1 MKKRRSGFT
10 LIELLVAIAILAI
23 LLAIVLSAMKKAL
36 DRGQTA
42 RCMSNLHQIH
52 VLALLYSTDFG
63 DWLPSIQMTETA
75 FHGSLD
81 DYHGYYLA
89 MTQTYGGIYNSW
101 GGSPYPDNP
110 NPVAA
115 TNRTKGDRWLNA
127 FVEFTTNTQGTVMRC
142 PVDNRDPG
150 PRFSSYRDGGL
161 NHTNL
166 FQQLREWTGTPDDD
180 SLNSHIELYLD
191 DDPETDYHHPQ
202 DRLNVV
208 YLDGHVASIEEYPVP

>member
-36 DRGQTA
+36 DRGHTA

-52 VLALLYSTDFG
+52 MLALLYSTDFG

-81 DYHGYYLA
+81 DYHGYYLT
-89 MTQTYGGIYNSW
+89 MTTTYWSAYGSW
-101 GGSPYPDNP
+101 GGYPGDAYAN
-110 NPVAA
+110 AS
-115 TNRTKGDRWLNA
+115 TNRRNGDQWLDA
-127 FVEFTTNTQGTVMRC
+127 FVEATTNTQGTVMRC
-142 PVDNRDPG
+142 PVDKRDPG

-161 NHTNL
+161 NHPNL
-166 FQQLREWTGTPDDD
+166 FQRLSESTFTGDD